1 MDDVI
6 LGWMSIAVMAASVRL
21 WIRAFKSVEIPENR
35 SGFIAAWVIGAALGA
50 VALMGEPGLL
60 GGVPAA
66 IGAGASAFFLLT
78 VAIGKQKV
86 AAGVIQVGAAIPR
99 FSAIDEHGQTFNSES
114 LAGHPVL
121 IKFFRGHW

>member
-21 WIRAFKSVEIPENR
+21 WIRAFKRVEIPENR
-35 SGFIAAWVIGAALGA
+35 SGFVAAWVIGAALGV

-60 GGVPAA
+60 GGVPAG

-86 AAGVIQVGAAIPR
+86 AAGGA
-99 FSAIDEHGQTFNSES
+99 
-114 LAGHPVL
+114 
-121 IKFFRGHW
+121 